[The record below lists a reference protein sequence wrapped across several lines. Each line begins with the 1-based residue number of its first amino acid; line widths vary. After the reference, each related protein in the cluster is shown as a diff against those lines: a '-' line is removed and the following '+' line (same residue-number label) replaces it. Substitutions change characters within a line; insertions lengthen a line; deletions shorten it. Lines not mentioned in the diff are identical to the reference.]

1 MTNSSNRNILVDGI
15 KFILICLVILGHISY
30 YDYGLRINRIIYSF
44 HMPLFVIIS
53 GIYTHQ
59 KSKESFLKST
69 KKLILLYLIFQI
81 GHIFF
86 SIITTNIVVD
96 LSILIKIIDPAIALW
111 YLLCIIFWRTMY
123 FLLSPNK
130 IDIKILFILSIVLS
144 FISGFIPLGNNFLAF
159 QRTFSFLPFFV
170 FGLMLRS
177 EKERTIIIKI
187 KPIFLI
193 VSALIALIFAFYLP
207 GFMPSSP
214 YKTFHDP
221 FLRLFQSFLALIIC
235 IGIIKFLPKR
245 IPAFFCKMGQWTLYY
260 YLYHT
265 FMIRV
270 IPLLLDHYNISLN
283 VFEALIIVALIVIL
297 ITLMHKIKLF
307 RLLLLE
313 K

>member
-111 YLLCIIFWRTMY
+111 YL
-123 FLLSPNK
+123 
-130 IDIKILFILSIVLS
+130 
-144 FISGFIPLGNNFLAF
+144 
-159 QRTFSFLPFFV
+159 
-170 FGLMLRS
+170 
-177 EKERTIIIKI
+177 
-187 KPIFLI
+187 
-193 VSALIALIFAFYLP
+193 
-207 GFMPSSP
+207 
-214 YKTFHDP
+214 
-221 FLRLFQSFLALIIC
+221 
-235 IGIIKFLPKR
+235 
-245 IPAFFCKMGQWTLYY
+245 
-260 YLYHT
+260 
-265 FMIRV
+265 
-270 IPLLLDHYNISLN
+270 
-283 VFEALIIVALIVIL
+283 
-297 ITLMHKIKLF
+297 
-307 RLLLLE
+307 
-313 K
+313 